1 MKPYYTIILLIFSNV
16 LMTIAWYA
24 HLKFTKIPFF
34 SSLGLFGIILF
45 GWCVAFLEY
54 CLLIPA
60 NKYGY
65 IGNGGSF
72 DIWQLKV
79 MQEVITLSVFS
90 VFALLIFK
98 SEAFRINHIISFVFL
113 VLAVYFMF
121 KK

>member
-1 MKPYYTIILLIFSNV
+1 MKPHYTIILLIFSNV

-34 SSLGLFGIILF
+34 SNLGLFGIILF
-45 GWCVAFLEY
+45 GWCVAFFEY

-79 MQEVITLSVFS
+79 MQEVITLI
-90 VFALLIFK
+90 VFAGFSAIYFK
-98 SEAFRINHIISFVFL
+98 ESFKWNHFVGFL
-113 VLAVYFMF
+113 CLVAAVFF
-121 KK
+121 VCKKW